1 MVSLIETLLAQELNQ
16 NNLSFVIFNLDYM
29 PPFPCF
35 WGACLVFFQGGGSG
49 GCSNSVDFYSMLVTD
64 L

>member
-1 MVSLIETLLAQELNQ
+1 MVALIETLLAQKLNQ
-16 NNLSFVIFNLDYM
+16 NNLSFVIFTLTICLL
-29 PPFPCF
+29 FHVF
-35 WGACLVFFQGGGSG
+35 GGACLVFFQGGGSG